1 MTMVSTTELRQRL
14 QKFFGDSMSTLSS
27 GFMEVS
33 LLLKTPDKFKEV
45 SNKVDKLFHALLET
59 SRSITVEIGALVDQH
74 EKMDRQIERL
84 NEEKRRLEV
93 LYASGIL
100 FSSETEM
107 KSLME
112 KAIDTVVKEL
122 CADAGFIVLVNSQG
136 EPDSVFSRNMDPE
149 NETEAKEM
157 STTVIRTTLS
167 RSKPT
172 QLSDSYDEEFSK
184 QNSIIRLGITAALC
198 VPLLSKGKTLGAVYL
213 DRRNKEKPFTE
224 SDLAFLLSFAKQ
236 IVRGLEVSL
245 EIYSLEK
252 KLLAEASM
260 KFEDLRKEFKCENI
274 IGSSKKLFDVLKLA
288 SKISPTDASVVLL
301 GENGTGKDLLAMAI
315 HQNSR
320 RVGKPFVVINCGAI
334 PADLLESELFGYE
347 SGAFTGASKSKPGKL
362 ELADGGTVFF
372 DEIAEMS
379 VNLQAKLLRV
389 IQTKELERLGGVQA
403 KKIDVRV
410 IAATNRNIN
419 EIIASGSFREDLYYR
434 LKVFELT
441 VPPLRERREDI
452 SELAEFFLKKYVVTE
467 TPLTISDESLEVLEQ
482 YSWPGNV
489 RELENVIQRAV
500 VLVKT
505 STIQISDLP
514 QELLA
519 QQSDEPQVKLGKSLL
534 EAETEFRRLY
544 IIKTL
549 RKAKSNAEAAQMLGI
564 NRTHFYKLLSQLDIQ
579 T

>member
-1 MTMVSTTELRQRL
+1 MVSTTELRQRL

-59 SRSITVEIGALVDQH
+59 SRSITVEIGALIDQH

-149 NETEAKEM
+149 NEAEAKEM
-157 STTVIRTTLS
+157 STTVISTTLS
-167 RSKPT
+167 RSKPI
-172 QLSDSYDEEFSK
+172 QLSNSYDEEFSK

-224 SDLAFLLSFAKQ
+224 SDLAFLLSFARQ
-236 IVRGLEVSL
+236 IVRGLEVSFEIHLL
-245 EIYSLEK
+245 EN

-419 EIIASGSFREDLYYR
+419 EIIASGAFREDLYYR

-467 TPLTISDESLEVLEQ
+467 TPLTLSDEALEVLEQ

-489 RELENVIQRAV
+489 RELENIIQRTV

-519 QQSDEPQVKLGKSLL
+519 QQLDEPQVKLGKSLL

-579 T
+579 S